1 MKKIAYFLV
10 LAALLALHIFT
21 RQDAPVSEQS
31 APASQSGVAEQSSVA
46 AQSSTAAQDFGSVAS
61 EAAQNAGRATQ
72 NAGEAADEVKQ
83 QDDYDLIQY
92 TGHLVS
98 FNTETLIPNWVYYEL
113 VKSETNGDNTR
124 EGKNFRKDPDLQRPQ
139 AEDDDYRNSGWSR
152 GHMAP
157 AGDFKWSDKAM
168 TETFYFTNCCPQN
181 QSLNAGQWSTL
192 EKKVRNWAKK
202 YGKVLVVTG
211 PIIGENIYG
220 TIGDNNVVV
229 PDAFFKAVV
238 AGDQSIAFVMYNRPE
253 NENMQKCAMTVDELE
268 KLSGYD
274 FFSELDD
281 EFENRVEASYKLSY
295 WGL

>member
-10 LAALLALHIFT
+10 LAALLALHLFT

-31 APASQSGVAEQSSVA
+31 APAAQSGVAEQSSVA

-61 EAAQNAGRATQ
+61 EPAQNAE
-72 NAGEAADEVKQ
+72 EAADEVKQ
-83 QDDYDLIQY
+83 HDDYDLIQY

-192 EKKVRNWAKK
+192 EKKVRSWAKK

>member
-1 MKKIAYFLV
+1 M
-10 LAALLALHIFT
+10 LLHLYT
-21 RQDAPVSEQS
+21 NNDEP
-31 APASQSGVAEQSSVA
+31 VAEDLTVVEEVSSDSKPAVSDSKPA
-46 AQSSTAAQDFGSVAS
+46 VSDNSSTAPKSKP
-61 EAAQNAGRATQ
+61 
-72 NAGEAADEVKQ
+72 ADS
-83 QDDYDLIQY
+83 DLIQY
-92 TGHLVS
+92 TGYLVS
-98 FNTETLIPNWVYYEL
+98 FNTETLLPNWVYYEL

-181 QSLNAGQWSTL
+181 QALNAGQWSTL
-192 EKKVRNWAKK
+192 EKKVRSWAKK

-281 EFENRVEASYKLSY
+281 EFENMVEASYKLSY

>member
-1 MKKIAYFLV
+1 MKKIAYVLV
-10 LAALLALHIFT
+10 LLGVLLLHLFT
-21 RQDAPVSEQS
+21 RTDAPISESQDA
-31 APASQSGVAEQSSVA
+31 GA
-46 AQSSTAAQDFGSVAS
+46 AIT
-61 EAAQNAGRATQ
+61 
-72 NAGEAADEVKQ
+72 GETVTGETVTGGTVTDGTEFQ
-83 QDDYDLIQY
+83 IDYDLIQY

-113 VKSETNGDNTR
+113 VKGETNGDNTR
-124 EGKNFRKDPDLQRPQ
+124 EGKTFRKDPDLQRPQ
-139 AEDDDYRNSGWSR
+139 ADDDDYRNSGWSR

-181 QSLNAGQWSTL
+181 QKLNAGQWSTL
-192 EKKVRNWAKK
+192 EKKVRKWANKF
-202 YGKVLVVTG
+202 GKVLVVTG
-211 PIIGENIYG
+211 PIIGQNIYG

-238 AGDQSIAFVMYNRPE
+238 AGDQSIAFVMYNKPD
-253 NENMQKCAMTVDELE
+253 NENMQKCAMSVDKLE

-281 EFENRVEASYKLSY
+281 EFENRVEATYTLSY